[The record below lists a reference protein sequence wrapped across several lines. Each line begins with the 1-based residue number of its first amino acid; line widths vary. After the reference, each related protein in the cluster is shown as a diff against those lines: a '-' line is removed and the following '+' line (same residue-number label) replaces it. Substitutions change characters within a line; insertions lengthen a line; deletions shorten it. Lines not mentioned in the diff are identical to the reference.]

1 MQVGCAD
8 AAEQATGQA
17 HVQAGLA
24 IVLVTSEST
33 ASYRREWRWHV
44 QRCRH
49 FIAILTQMMSISRI
63 LVTIID

>member
-24 IVLVTSEST
+24 IVLVASESA
-33 ASYRREWRWHV
+33 ASYRRE
-44 QRCRH
+44 
-49 FIAILTQMMSISRI
+49 
-63 LVTIID
+63 